1 MFAIY
6 LKHVYEIYVYTN
18 TQRLCSCVLPTKKLR
33 HEGFMKTGLT
43 LIPAWISNYIDY
55 KVWDELLIYSQTSMV
70 ASLKFGNGISN
81 FK

>member
-1 MFAIY
+1 MTELF
-6 LKHVYEIYVYTN
+6 V
-18 TQRLCSCVLPTKKLR
+18 
-33 HEGFMKTGLT
+33 GKTGLT

>member
-1 MFAIY
+1 MFAMY
-6 LKHVYEIYVYTN
+6 LKHVYDIYVYQHTEALL
-18 TQRLCSCVLPTKKLR
+18 LCFTYKKLR
-33 HEGFMKTGLT
+33 HEGFMQTGLT

-70 ASLKFGNGISN
+70 APLKFGNGISN